1 MSILLPG
8 AAVALLTLVAVV
20 LLASPTRVRDE
31 HNAALLAAR
40 RHEDHTALAS
50 LLGVVAAV
58 VLLVT
63 GTSGPLL
70 HLDPPGLLGALSL
83 TAGAVIFLAIHYVGQ
98 YTWPRPVGHIRQASL
113 RRRSI
118 RQLAGRRAVLLLA
131 TAAVLTCALAIF
143 GLTADDSGRAV
154 PHLITSE
161 AAAQGSLGG
170 ASGPYPGWPYALP
183 LLGAFAVVLL
193 ATFLVLRLVA
203 RRPAVAG
210 TRDADDHALRLTS
223 ARRVLGG
230 AQLFLGGTGAAVLLL
245 ATVSLNS
252 AGWWLAALITGP
264 LGLAI
269 GLGSVLLAATALP
282 PTATTPTGTTPDRAD
297 AAR

>member
-1 MSILLPG
+1 MSVLVLG
-8 AAVALLTLVAVV
+8 AALAVLTVVAVV
-20 LLASPTRVRDE
+20 LLASPTRVGDE

-58 VLLVT
+58 ALLVA
-63 GTSGPLL
+63 GTRGPLL
-70 HLDPPGLLGALSL
+70 HMDPPGLLGGLSL
-83 TAGAVIFLAIHYVGQ
+83 TVGAVIFLAIHCVGQ
-98 YTWPRPVGHIRQASL
+98 YTWPRPAGHIRQASL
-113 RRRSI
+113 RRRSV
-118 RQLAGRRAVLLLA
+118 RQISGRRAVLLLV
-131 TAAVLTCALAIF
+131 TAGVLSAALVVF

-154 PHLITSE
+154 PHLITPE
-161 AAAQGSLGG
+161 AAARGSLGG
-170 ASGPYPGWPYALP
+170 ASGPYPGWPYAAP

-193 ATFLVLRLVA
+193 ATFLVLRLIA

-230 AQLFLGGTGAAVLLL
+230 VQLFLGGTGAAVLLL

-252 AGWWLAALITGP
+252 AGWWLAALVTGP
-264 LGLAI
+264 LGLVI
-269 GLGSVLLAATALP
+269 GLSSLVLAATALP
-282 PTATTPTGTTPDRAD
+282 PTATTRDLAGAPR
-297 AAR
+297 